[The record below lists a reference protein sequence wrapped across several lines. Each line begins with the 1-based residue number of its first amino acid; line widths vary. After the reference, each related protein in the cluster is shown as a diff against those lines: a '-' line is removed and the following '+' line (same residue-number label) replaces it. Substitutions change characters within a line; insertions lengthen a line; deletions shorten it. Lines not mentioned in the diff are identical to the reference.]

1 MSNVITYSNEAK
13 NYFHFII
20 EGFGGVLSIDDN
32 GTYRLQREDDKW
44 ANWNCHGTEVPA
56 STFDAKA
63 DEEFIKGVEELF
75 NQKMPHQDSLVW
87 AVAGSSFT
95 YKNLVFKEGDY
106 ILFNLSIDSIIGR
119 AEPCNE
125 AGGHIIV
132 YYITDNGI
140 SKEWVIYAESDVL
153 SDIKAH
159 WDNLIWL
166 EESQD
171 DEDFEFENED
181 EIFDEEIED

>member
-20 EGFGGVLSIDDN
+20 EGFGGVLSIDEN

-44 ANWNCHGTEVPA
+44 ANWNCSGSEIPT

-87 AVAGSSFT
+87 AIAGSNFT
-95 YKNLVFKEGDY
+95 YKSIVFKEGDY
-106 ILFNLSIDSIIGR
+106 ILFNLSTDSIIGR
-119 AEPCNE
+119 VAPWDE
-125 AGGHIIV
+125 AGGHISVV
-132 YYITDNGI
+132 YVTDTGLT
-140 SKEWVIYAESDVL
+140 KEWEIFAESDVL
-153 SDIKAH
+153 SEIKDH
-159 WDNLIWL
+159 WDNLIWA
-166 EESQD
+166 ESQED

-181 EIFDEEIED
+181 EIFDEEVED